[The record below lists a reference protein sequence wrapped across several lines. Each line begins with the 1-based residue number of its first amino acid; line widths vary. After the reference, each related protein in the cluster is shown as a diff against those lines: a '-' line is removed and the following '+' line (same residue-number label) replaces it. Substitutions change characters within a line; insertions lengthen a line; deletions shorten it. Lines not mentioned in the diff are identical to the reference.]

1 LKGKTV
7 YVGRESNKLGLH
19 NVEDGT
25 LVWQK
30 IGSVKS
36 RVFIVGLSSKHCAVA
51 WVPLE
56 CHAATWAMD
65 IIQLEDG
72 RVLKTFSIGTKFRF
86 NFLSAQMNNGRL
98 AFQGILKSGTGSEES
113 GNDYDI
119 TVFDMKTWD
128 VIVQCGKDLGL
139 DNAKSFLLNKNGLV
153 LLCKSQLVSVRFWL

>member
-1 LKGKTV
+1 MKGKTV
-7 YVGRESNKLGLH
+7 YLKRDSHKLSLH
-19 NVEDGT
+19 NVEDET

-30 IGSVKS
+30 IGSEKS
-36 RVFIVGLSSKHCAVA
+36 WVFIVGRSSEHCAVA
-51 WVPLE
+51 WVE
-56 CHAATWAMD
+56 CHAAIWAMD
-65 IIQLEDG
+65 IIRLEDG

-98 AFQGILKSGTGSEES
+98 AFQGILKSGSGGEEF

-153 LLCKSQLVSVRFWL
+153 LLRKSQLVSVRFWL